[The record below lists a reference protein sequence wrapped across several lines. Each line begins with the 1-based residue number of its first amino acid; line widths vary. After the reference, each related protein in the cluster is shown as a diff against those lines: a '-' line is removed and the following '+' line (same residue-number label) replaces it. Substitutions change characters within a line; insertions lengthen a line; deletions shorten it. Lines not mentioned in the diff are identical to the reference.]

1 MSHRLTVNTALRYCF
16 MLWCSGLCHAVCSSK
31 TLPTYNRQFG
41 ATPHVPTT
49 VKLSVHTC
57 CSFHRRTPVT
67 YGPAPHPG
75 YSYGPPKV
83 PPLSYYPG
91 VQFVGNVSSGGYPD
105 RRYKLPPQFLGADP
119 YLYTTLLQPAT
130 QYNPDDWWERQAT
143 HNTAAGRKWEGCT
156 VLNVT
161 AVGASLILQHK
172 CNVTV

>member
-1 MSHRLTVNTALRYCF
+1 MLILYCGTASFCGVRVSVILK
-16 MLWCSGLCHAVCSSK
+16 MDAVCSSK
-31 TLPTYNRQFG
+31 TLPTYQTIWCHN
-41 ATPHVPTT
+41 P
-49 VKLSVHTC
+49 
-57 CSFHRRTPVT
+57 SFHQCKSSVTTHTWCSIYHRTPVT

-91 VQFVGNVSSGGYPD
+91 VQFVGNASSGGYPD

-143 HNTAAGRKWEGCT
+143 HNRAAGRKWEGCAVLT
-156 VLNVT
+156 VVT
-161 AVGASLILQHK
+161 AVEASLILIKHIA
-172 CNVTV
+172 T

>member
-1 MSHRLTVNTALRYCF
+1 
-16 MLWCSGLCHAVCSSK
+16 LWCSGLCHPKDGCCMFFQNTAHLSDN
-31 TLPTYNRQFG
+31 L
-41 ATPHVPTT
+41 VPQPKFSP
-49 VKLSVHTC
+49 VYKLSVHTC
-57 CSFHRRTPVT
+57 CSFHHRTPVT

-143 HNTAAGRKWEGCT
+143 HNTAAGRKWEGST
-156 VLNVT
+156 VLTVT
-161 AVGASLILQHK
+161 AVEASLILQHK
-172 CNVTV
+172 CNVTG